1 MVNENGANIAS
12 TLQNMKITSNQN
24 ALTAQKDQLEATTE
38 NEYHAME
45 GLYMTALTVISE
57 ENVAQTKYVQ
67 SEPDMSF
74 QEAGSQRVL
83 KE

>member
-1 MVNENGANIAS
+1 
-12 TLQNMKITSNQN
+12 MK
-24 ALTAQKDQLEATTE
+24 ATTE
-38 NEYHAME
+38 NTYHAME

-74 QEAGSQRVL
+74 QKAGSQRDL
-83 KE
+83 KKSR